1 MFAVGSTI
9 YGNYLVSRNLPLKN
23 QQFDCIFK
31 RQSMDLDVH
40 GRSVEYFAGKDAV
53 SSDGDAVQEPVVGM
67 EFDSEN
73 AAKEFYDEYARRK
86 GFIMRVDQCRRSE
99 VDKRILSRRLSCN
112 KQGFYVKMRDRFGPA
127 RKPRPSTREGCKAMM
142 LVKVNKSG
150 KWVVTRFV
158 NEHSH
163 PLVIGGC
170 SSRNAMDGR
179 DRRIEELIQEL
190 ERQDQLCKLY
200 RDRLITF
207 LKAIEEQTDMLS
219 TKIQLVVKNV
229 KDFEYEVP
237 KGFQHR

>member
-1 MFAVGSTI
+1 M
-9 YGNYLVSRNLPLKN
+9 
-23 QQFDCIFK
+23 
-31 RQSMDLDVH
+31 H

-170 SSRNAMDGR
+170 SSRNTMVSSSSYLTITPLLFHNISRSAFLSSFSLLGHFV
-179 DRRIEELIQEL
+179 LIHFVNL
-190 ERQDQLCKLY
+190 
-200 RDRLITF
+200 
-207 LKAIEEQTDMLS
+207 
-219 TKIQLVVKNV
+219 
-229 KDFEYEVP
+229 
-237 KGFQHR
+237 